1 MRNISN
7 IIFVVKFNSNLKFLM
22 KLITSAV
29 IALIFIFTNQLK
41 SNTLSENIQADKE
54 VLEGLNDIYNLR
66 FEDAENRFRSLQK
79 TNPSDL
85 RGYFYE
91 SILYFYKALPS
102 RDNNAFEKY
111 IDLSEIVIEK
121 AENILDKNENDY
133 DALYYK
139 GLSHSYRSLL
149 MLSLNKSLLKAA
161 SNGNDGYRIL
171 TSLINKNPQYYDA
184 YMGIGLYKIA
194 IGFVPQKYQWLLS
207 MIGFSGNIKE
217 GMSMLRKSMENGKYT
232 KVDSKVFLSIFSLK
246 EKEEDDKQSLIFS
259 KELTE
264 AYPESPVFRVFYSS
278 ILLQFGKTDESI
290 ANARLSLEENKYS
303 LKNEIVKSANAVLGS
318 AYFRLNDYQK
328 AISYLEDYMKYVN
341 PEDRYNVYLFTL
353 GVSYELSGNRQTAV
367 DKYKK
372 VRNNFI
378 NERDGELD
386 KFFYRLAQEKIK
398 KPLNE
403 FDINLIKA
411 MNLRESLNTGE
422 AISIYK
428 KMADNSSADKSLT
441 DDDKLRLYYDMGVA
455 YTYSGDW
462 TNAAGCFNKCT
473 GFNPQNEKW
482 LVPHSY
488 FELGKIY
495 YKNKEYKKSEEMFDK
510 IYGYDDFDFE
520 SFLDMRLANYQN
532 K

>member
-1 MRNISN
+1 M
-7 IIFVVKFNSNLKFLM
+7 SNL
-22 KLITSAV
+22 
-29 IALIFIFTNQLK
+29 
-41 SNTLSENIQADKE
+41 SN
-54 VLEGLNDIYNLR
+54 
-66 FEDAENRFRSLQK
+66 
-79 TNPSDL
+79 
-85 RGYFYE
+85 
-91 SILYFYKALPS
+91 
-102 RDNNAFEKY
+102 
-111 IDLSEIVIEK
+111 
-121 AENILDKNENDY
+121 
-133 DALYYK
+133 
-139 GLSHSYRSLL
+139 
-149 MLSLNKSLLKAA
+149 
-161 SNGNDGYRIL
+161 
-171 TSLINKNPQYYDA
+171 
-184 YMGIGLYKIA
+184 
-194 IGFVPQKYQWLLS
+194 
-207 MIGFSGNIKE
+207 
-217 GMSMLRKSMENGKYT
+217 
-232 KVDSKVFLSIFSLK
+232 
-246 EKEEDDKQSLIFS
+246 
-259 KELTE
+259 
-264 AYPESPVFRVFYSS
+264 
-278 ILLQFGKTDESI
+278 
-290 ANARLSLEENKYS
+290 
-303 LKNEIVKSANAVLGS
+303 
-318 AYFRLNDYQK
+318 K
-328 AISYLEDYMKYVN
+328 AISYLEEYMKYVN
-341 PEDRYNVYLFTL
+341 PEDRFNVYLFTL

-372 VRNNFI
+372 VRNNFV

-441 DDDKLRLYYDMGVA
+441 DDDKLRVYYDMGVA